1 MGGNVIGAL
10 IFILISMLLISHE
23 DVIVSHNIQTAGI
36 YSYIQEEAQELNE
49 FSQAAYNYT
58 ETLSPNNPLSVSNM
72 SVSNLQSLGLLPE
85 SFPQETPFGQTFQA
99 DFVQDSCN
107 QNVIDL
113 LVRTS
118 GGYNSDLMAK
128 AGLQG
133 ALGESYINSNV
144 DNELSK
150 MNLSYSNISN
160 PCLTNGPGFY
170 IGSLTG
176 TNFNI
181 YGNNES
187 IPSNVSANN
196 NDAGIYI
203 YAPNQK
209 GFMIVTYAN
218 EDSLGAN
225 GGSSADVW
233 PNSVGL
239 WAASVPGQINLSIKQ
254 WSYACPSNALN
265 YNNYNS
271 SSYSQAITGYSST
284 ILTNL
289 SYTYCIPSYKSQAVI
304 VENLP
309 VNTQIFNPLDPYYTM
324 YNYTGDDATGNIYAT
339 TPTGGWAF
347 YNTATYLT
355 SPNSDLSGLNNNVFG
370 ATSFFGNTMPSYPSP
385 DSDFIFPE
393 PMDNYISALGFS
405 VEVGGNIYQF
415 GAYNYDFFTGQGES
429 PAALGGLTLNA
440 NGQYCNNDPNGV
452 QCYPLGATIW
462 ATGISSNQN
471 LGTSTENVG
480 AGYFIN
486 VNPANTNDINVTSQY
501 KQNNGATAQNFSFN
515 IPTPLVTN

>member
-1 MGGNVIGAL
+1 MGGNVIGSL

-36 YSYIQEEAQELNE
+36 YSYIQEEAQELSK

-133 ALGESYINSNV
+133 ILGESYINSNV
-144 DNELSK
+144 DNQLSK

-187 IPSNVSANN
+187 IPSNVNANN

-209 GFMIVTYAN
+209 GFMIVTYIN
-218 EDSLGAN
+218 GN
-225 GGSSADVW
+225 TVGPIGGSAGVVW
-233 PNSVGL
+233 QTNSVAV
-239 WAASVPGQINLSIKQ
+239 WSKSEPGVISLSINQ
-254 WSYACPSNALN
+254 WSYACPANAIN
-265 YNNYNS
+265 YNNYNN
-271 SSYSQAITGYSST
+271 SSYSQTLAGYS
-284 ILTNL
+284 INNPTNF
-289 SYTYCIPSYKSQAVI
+289 SYTYCIPSYRSQAVI
-304 VENLP
+304 VDLP
-309 VNTQIFNPLDPYYTM
+309 VNTQIFNPLDPYYLM
-324 YNYTGDDATGNIYAT
+324 YNFTGDDATGNIYAT
-339 TPTGGWAF
+339 TPTSAY
-347 YNTATYLT
+347 YNTATYLP
-355 SPNSDLSGLNNNVFG
+355 SPNSDLSGLNNNIFAAKG
-370 ATSFFGNTMPSYPSP
+370 YFANTMPGYPSP

-405 VEVGGNIYQF
+405 VEVGGNVYQF

-440 NGQYCNNDPNGV
+440 NGQYCNNDPNGF
-452 QCYPLGATIW
+452 QCYPPGATIW
-462 ATGISSNQN
+462 ATGTLSNQN

-486 VNPANTNDINVTSQY
+486 VNPANTNDIAVTSQY
-501 KQNNGATAQNFSFN
+501 KQNNGATPSNFSFN